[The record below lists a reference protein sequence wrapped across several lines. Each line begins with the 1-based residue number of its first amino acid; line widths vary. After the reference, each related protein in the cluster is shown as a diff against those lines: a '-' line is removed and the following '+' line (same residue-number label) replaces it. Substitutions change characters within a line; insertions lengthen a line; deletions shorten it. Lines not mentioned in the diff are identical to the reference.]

1 MNKKIVR
8 ASSIIA
14 VGVLLALTTSETS
27 SASIAGT
34 KCTKVGQSKT
44 VAKLKFTCIKSGQ
57 KLIWN
62 KGVVVKTP
70 SNTSTST
77 TTSTATN
84 LEVKPTPEPSKPTA
98 PAMPYSGYT
107 EIEREVFL
115 GMDKLVQSW
124 QPYLSA
130 LTNKNVTLITENSSH
145 PRNEPN
151 RLGVEISYSIIK
163 DMQPKMIAP
172 VYYTYETSAWIDNQ
186 IKDSCRMLVGNNKTG
201 LYAGAQVGCGKLVTA
216 NLTGWNNVKGNDSN
230 SWFEAAHETFH
241 IAQYRAAIV
250 GNDEN
255 NSAWYPKVPAWYRE
269 GSASTFAALVRILMS
284 KGEINYSELNDFEKS
299 PYTYAEC
306 KNAWDFWN
314 QSNDA
319 TGFSGLGQCEYGLG
333 RRMTDYVAGKH
344 GGISGI
350 LKTYEYLAQGKN
362 FDEAFKL
369 AHNIELKDFFKEV
382 TLFLAPQ
389 GFVITS

>member
-1 MNKKIVR
+1 MRKALSMVL
-8 ASSIIA
+8 
-14 VGVLLALTTSETS
+14 VGVIALFPISIS
-27 SASIAGT
+27 NASTIKPGGP
-34 KCTKVGQSKT
+34 CLKVG
-44 VAKLKFTCIKSGQ
+44 LKQTQKNKIFTCVKVKGKPLWNSG
-57 KLIWN
+57 IA
-62 KGVVVKTP
+62 VKTP
-70 SNTSTST
+70 SKTSTANKTSTST
-77 TTSTATN
+77 N
-84 LEVKPTPEPSKPTA
+84 PEVKPSPEPSKPAT
-98 PAMPYSGYT
+98 PALPYSGYT

-124 QPYLSA
+124 QPYLSS
-130 LTNKNVTLITENSSH
+130 LSNKNVTLITENPNH

-172 VYYTYETSAWIDNQ
+172 VYYNYETSAWIDNQ
-186 IKDSCRMLVGNNKTG
+186 IKDICRVLVGNNKTG
-201 LYAGAQVGCGKLVTA
+201 LNAGAQAGCGKLVTA

-284 KGEINYSELNDFEKS
+284 KGTINYSELNDFEKS

-314 QSNDA
+314 RSNEA

-369 AHNIELKDFFKEV
+369 AHKIELKDFFKEV

>member
-1 MNKKIVR
+1 MNRKLVR
-8 ASSIIA
+8 TSSILA
-14 VGVLLALTTSETS
+14 AGVLLALTSFQTTF
-27 SASIAGT
+27 ASIAGT
-34 KCTKVGQSKT
+34 KCTKAGQTKT
-44 VAKLKFTCIKSGQ
+44 VAKLKFTCTKSGK

-62 KGVVVKTP
+62 KGVSVKTP
-70 SNTSTST
+70 SNASTST

-84 LEVKPTPEPSKPTA
+84 PDVKPTPVPSKPAT
-98 PAMPYSGYT
+98 PTMPYSGYT

-124 QPYLSA
+124 QPYISA
-130 LTNKNVTLITENSSH
+130 LTNKNVSLITENSSH

-163 DMQPKMIAP
+163 EMQPKMIAP

-186 IKDSCRMLVGNNKTG
+186 IKDSCRILVGNNKTG
-201 LYAGAQVGCGKLVTA
+201 LNAGAQVGCGKLVTA

-284 KGEINYSELNDFEKS
+284 NGAINYSELNDFEKS

-314 QSNDA
+314 RSNDA

-333 RRMTDYVAGKH
+333 RRMTDYLAGKH
-344 GGISGI
+344 GGINGI
-350 LKTYEYLAQGKN
+350 LKTYEYLAQGKS
-362 FDEAFKL
+362 FEESFKM
-369 AHNIELKDFFKEV
+369 AHGIELKDFFQDV
-382 TLFLAPQ
+382 TKFLAPQ